1 MNSRQ
6 HLLPMQAHALGA
18 YSYLASKLLA
28 FCKRRVHLSLVTF
41 ILQGSKIKN
50 MEKTLKCAAP
60 ISCPI
65 VRSALLLGDEWIL
78 LALRAL
84 FRGPLRFDDLQKQTG
99 AATNILTTRLNR
111 MIEGGLVEKVPYQER
126 PPRFNYQ
133 LTRAGKGLFPVV
145 LELMRFGDEYLQC
158 EDAKP
163 VRLRHAD
170 CGKLSRPGQ
179 TCSECG
185 GPIRLGNVTLE
196 ES

>member
-1 MNSRQ
+1 M
-6 HLLPMQAHALGA
+6 
-18 YSYLASKLLA
+18 
-28 FCKRRVHLSLVTF
+28 TF
-41 ILQGSKIKN
+41 ILQGSKIEN

-60 ISCPI
+60 LSCPI

-84 FRGPLRFDDLQKQTG
+84 FRGPMRFDDLQKQTG

-133 LTRAGKGLFPVV
+133 LTRAGRGLFPVV

-170 CGKLSRPGQ
+170 CGKLSKPGQ

-185 GPIRLGNVTLE
+185 KPIRLGNVTID
-196 ES
+196 ESGDS